1 MMTKILLING
11 PNLNRLGKREPA
23 HYGSSTLEDVEAQLM
38 QQAQGLNVELTS
50 FQTNHEGA
58 IIDKLH
64 WSEDHG
70 IDGVIINPGAFTH
83 YSYAIR
89 DAIAGIDVPVV
100 EVHISN
106 IHARESFR
114 HESVT
119 AAVSAGQIV
128 GLGIHGYELALQ
140 AITKIAKGEIK

>member
-1 MMTKILLING
+1 MTKILLING

-23 HYGSSTLEDVEAQLM
+23 HYGSSTLEDLEAQLN
-38 QQAQGLNVELTS
+38 QQAERIDVKLIC
-50 FQTNHEGA
+50 FQSNHEGA

-70 IDGVIINPGAFTH
+70 MDGVIINPGAFTH

-89 DAIAGIDVPVV
+89 DAIAGIDVPVI

-119 AAVSAGQIV
+119 APVSAGQIV
-128 GLGIHGYELALQ
+128 GLGTQGYELALQ
-140 AITKIAKGEIK
+140 AITKIAKGRNE

>member
-1 MMTKILLING
+1 MTKILLING

-23 HYGSSTLEDVEAQLM
+23 HYGSSTLEDLEAQLN
-38 QQAQGLNVELTS
+38 QQAERLDVKLIC
-50 FQTNHEGA
+50 FQSNHEGA

-70 IDGVIINPGAFTH
+70 MDGVIINPGAFTH

-89 DAIAGIDVPVV
+89 DAIAGIDVPVI

-114 HESVT
+114 HQSVT
-119 AAVSAGQIV
+119 APVSAGQIV
-128 GLGIHGYELALQ
+128 GLGTQGYELALQ
-140 AITKIAKGEIK
+140 AITKIAKGRNE

>member
-23 HYGSSTLEDVEAQLM
+23 HYGSTTLEDVEAQLM
-38 QQAQGLNVELTS
+38 LQAQGLNVELTS

-70 IDGVIINPGAFTH
+70 
-83 YSYAIR
+83 
-89 DAIAGIDVPVV
+89 
-100 EVHISN
+100 
-106 IHARESFR
+106 
-114 HESVT
+114 
-119 AAVSAGQIV
+119 
-128 GLGIHGYELALQ
+128 
-140 AITKIAKGEIK
+140 